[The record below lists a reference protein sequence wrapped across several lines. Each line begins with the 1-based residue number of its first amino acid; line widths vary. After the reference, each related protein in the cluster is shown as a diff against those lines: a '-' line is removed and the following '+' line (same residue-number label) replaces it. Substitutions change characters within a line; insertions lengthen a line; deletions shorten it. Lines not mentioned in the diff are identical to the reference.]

1 MKPLVAA
8 AVHSC
13 AGLKTSRRP
22 QVRLLGTAPGT
33 LLLSTRGAVGRLAM
47 VGISG
52 LPRRI
57 AAALVLCAL
66 AAPFVGVAPSVAS
79 SPISSSVHVRALC
92 PAPTPGTAECLALV
106 RTDVPAGPASAVSPM
121 TAVAGSVKPAD
132 TMTAFNPTGIQSAY
146 ALPSSSAGAGL
157 TVAIVDAYDSPD
169 AESFMGTYRSQFGL
183 PACTTANG
191 CFRKVDQNGGT
202 TYPTYDPGWEGEI
215 SLDLDMVS
223 AACPKCHIL
232 LVEADT
238 SSTLDL
244 ATGVNTAVSL
254 GAVAVSNS
262 YGGPEQSNEATAY
275 DPYYNHPGVAITAS
289 SGDCGYDCAPLSPSG
304 YQTGVEYPA
313 ASRNVVAVGGTSLTQ
328 DTSARG
334 WSESAWGNGPG
345 SDSGAGSG
353 CSAYESK
360 PSWQHDT
367 GCTKRMAA
375 DVSAV
380 ADPYTPV
387 WSYDS
392 NDSTCIWSLDGVH
405 SGWCPMGGTSAS
417 SPIIASTFAL
427 AGRPAAGTY
436 PASYLYGR
444 KTSLNDAA
452 SGTNDV
458 WGSQTPCPHT
468 YFCNGVAGY
477 DGPTGLGTPNG
488 VGAFKALPATHLSVG
503 TFNPYPAGVSHSVT
517 VTARDLYGNVATGY
531 RGTIHFTSSDT
542 HATLPADYTFTS
554 ADKGAHTFTG
564 GLTLKTAGSQWVRAT
579 DKTTASITG
588 AQTVTVTPGAA
599 THLTVGTF
607 NPYPAG
613 VTHSVTVKA
622 LDAYGN
628 TATGYLGT
636 IHFTSSDTKAT
647 LPADYT
653 FTSADKG
660 VHTFTGGLVLKT
672 AGSEWVRA
680 TDKTTASI
688 TGAQTVTVT
697 PGSAKT
703 LSVGTFNP
711 YPAGVTHSVTV
722 KALDAYGNTATGYL
736 GTIHF
741 TSSDTKAT
749 LPADYTFTS
758 ADKGVHTFT
767 GGLVLKTAGSEWVR
781 ATDKTTASITGTQ
794 TVTVT

>member
-1 MKPLVAA
+1 M
-8 AVHSC
+8 
-13 AGLKTSRRP
+13 
-22 QVRLLGTAPGT
+22 
-33 LLLSTRGAVGRLAM
+33 
-47 VGISG
+47 
-52 LPRRI
+52 
-57 AAALVLCAL
+57 
-66 AAPFVGVAPSVAS
+66 
-79 SPISSSVHVRALC
+79 
-92 PAPTPGTAECLALV
+92 
-106 RTDVPAGPASAVSPM
+106 
-121 TAVAGSVKPAD
+121 
-132 TMTAFNPTGIQSAY
+132 
-146 ALPSSSAGAGL
+146 
-157 TVAIVDAYDSPD
+157 
-169 AESFMGTYRSQFGL
+169 SQ
-183 PACTTANG
+183 
-191 CFRKVDQNGGT
+191 DGGT
-202 TYPTYDPGWEGEI
+202 TYPAYDAGWEGEI

-232 LVEADT
+232 LVEAND

-353 CSAYESK
+353 CSAYEPK

-367 GCTKRMAA
+367 GCTKRMVA

-387 WSYDS
+387 WSYDP

-444 KTSLNDAA
+444 KTSLNDAT

-503 TFNPYPAGVSHSVT
+503 TFNPYPAGSTHSVT
-517 VTARDLYGNVATGY
+517 VTALDAYGNVAPGY

-542 HATLPADYTFTS
+542 KATVPADYTFTA
-554 ADKGAHTFTG
+554 ADAGVHKFPSTLSP

-588 AQTVTVTPGAA
+588 SQTVTVTPGAA
-599 THLTVGTF
+599 KTLSVSAPST
-607 NPYPAG
+607 PIPAG
-613 VTHSVTVKA
+613 SHPQRHGQGPRRLRQRRHRLSRHDPLHQLRYQGGPARRLHLHRGRQGRPHLHAWPVWFSRPPAASGSVRHRQDDRLHHRVSDGDRHPRRGQDPHPSAPSTPIPQVSAHSVTVKA

-628 TATGYLGT
+628 VATGYLGT

-653 FTSADKG
+653 FTAADKG
-660 VHTFTGGLVLKT
+660 VHTFTWRSRSQDCRQPVGPCHRQDDRLDHRSPDGDRHGLI
-672 AGSEWVRA
+672 GR
-680 TDKTTASI
+680 SI
-688 TGAQTVTVT
+688 AYR
-697 PGSAKT
+697 
-703 LSVGTFNP
+703 L
-711 YPAGVTHSVTV
+711 THTHR
-722 KALDAYGNTATGYL
+722 DAC
-736 GTIHF
+736 
-741 TSSDTKAT
+741 SSQPTMER
-749 LPADYTFTS
+749 S
-758 ADKGVHTFT
+758 
-767 GGLVLKTAGSEWVR
+767 R
-781 ATDKTTASITGTQ
+781 
-794 TVTVT
+794 